1 MLVAIKEL
9 FTTNKTKIGNH
20 STRYIKKD
28 NETRYAHFYYK
39 NTLVLVMD
47 FKTEE
52 FVYSENSSI
61 PKRVISSYLEAHEK
75 FFSHYL
81 KRVIE

>member
-20 STRYIKKD
+20 STRYIKRD
-28 NETRYAHFYYK
+28 NVTRFFHFYYK

-47 FKTEE
+47 FKREE
-52 FVYSENSSI
+52 FIFCDNLNV

-75 FFSHYL
+75 FFPHYS
-81 KRVIE
+81 KKVIE